1 MPSNTG
7 YSSGSVVYNYGLDAR
22 SERLSLNTG
31 GSFVFFSAQFSGGG
45 SGTLDSLS
53 ILEYE
58 SGGKIVNLLP
68 FVGVTNQSERAV
80 WSVPEVSRFP
90 ILVTADFDWM
100 DGETHFTRHFYTV
113 SAVLF
118 QYQKRPIR

>member
-1 MPSNTG
+1 MG
-7 YSSGSVVYNYGLDAR
+7 
-22 SERLSLNTG
+22 
-31 GSFVFFSAQFSGGG
+31 
-45 SGTLDSLS
+45 SLS

-100 DGETHFTRHFYTV
+100 DGETHFSRHFYTV
-113 SAVLF
+113 SAYCFSIKNDRYVKAFSYRTSKKYPGLDEPCGCSIPNE
-118 QYQKRPIR
+118 KRFCSDYRSFS